1 MNVKDAGL
9 ASRFWSEVLGYA
21 YRDGGYSGDVTPV
34 LVPRGASSGEAPP
47 GIALALDEA
56 DRMHL
61 DLYTDSPVELREEV
75 ERLLALGASRV
86 DWSYPAD
93 ANFVVLADPDGNLF
107 CVVDTGRRPP
117 PQAQA
122 PPA

>member
-9 ASRFWSEVLGYA
+9 ASRFWSEALGYA
-21 YRDGGYSGDVTPV
+21 YRDGGYSADVTPV
-34 LVPRGASSGEAPP
+34 LVPGGAPSREAPP
-47 GIALALDEA
+47 AIALALDEA

-61 DLYTDSPVELREEV
+61 DLYTDSSAEQREEV
-75 ERLLALGASRV
+75 ERLLALGAIRV

-107 CVVDTGRRPP
+107 CVVDTGPRL
-117 PQAQA
+117 
-122 PPA
+122 PPAEPPA